1 MGTGKDMFYSL
12 MNRIKSDGIDVNRI
26 RGSWYSDTG
35 SVNYETF
42 KSLLDG
48 GVGSESAALRTWT
61 GQRAQ
66 EFGFDRV
73 ESVTETMFGDYQ
85 VIFTKSQ

>member
-1 MGTGKDMFYSL
+1 
-12 MNRIKSDGIDVNRI
+12 
-26 RGSWYSDTG
+26 
-35 SVNYETF
+35 VNYETF

-61 GQRAQ
+61 VQRAQ

>member
-48 GVGSESAALRTWT
+48 GVGSESAATLWNFMGKNFIKLYGTYMDTPSMPRI
-61 GQRAQ
+61 R
-66 EFGFDRV
+66 
-73 ESVTETMFGDYQ
+73 
-85 VIFTKSQ
+85 